1 MKLSKTQYEQMLAL
15 TLETF
20 REETKAKDLPIQTL
34 IMFLA
39 VSDSGK
45 HSVEELKKRVPELST
60 AAVSRNVSILCGKS
74 IVRKDG
80 GLDLCE
86 YEEDQIDRRYKLVKL
101 TKKGRE
107 VREKMFNR
115 ATRWINESV

>member
-1 MKLSKTQYEQMLAL
+1 MLAL